1 MLSELL
7 AQQIPSGATVLDIGC
22 GDGTIGSMLTQ
33 SRPDITVQGI
43 EVSVRPGCRIP
54 CRSFDGEKLP
64 YPDCSF
70 DVCLFVD
77 VLHHTNDVEVL
88 LQEGVRVSRSLLLLK
103 DHVSESSIDH
113 VLLRFMDW
121 VGNRPHGVPLPNNY
135 QSRLAWD
142 DHFSAAHLNPKTW
155 QDRVPIYPFPLSGI
169 FGRTLHFV
177 ALLEKSV

>member
-1 MLSELL
+1 VLSELL

-103 DHVSESSIDH
+103 DHVSESSIA
-113 VLLRFMDW
+113 
-121 VGNRPHGVPLPNNY
+121 HGVPLPNNY